1 METWTWM
8 FKFSISM
15 FSPQSAYFSLFGKFS
30 LPKLIIFILVKN
42 IDGRTRLLAI
52 FGNPVG
58 HSKSPCMHNA
68 VFEKL
73 GISAAYVPLSPEPA
87 DLGCAISGFRAMKFL
102 GANVTIPFKEKVGEF
117 LDGLSEISRFTGS
130 VNTLYW
136 ENGIVGGKL
145 LGTTTDPYGA
155 LLDLAEN
162 GVSVKGSRVAIL
174 GNGGAARAIAF
185 AMLSEGVES
194 LTIVSRNAERG
205 AELACALSKA
215 FPEKAPVGH
224 IVFSEFGKIR
234 SSLDLV
240 LNATSVG
247 MTPNESE
254 TPIPPEML
262 SPNFAVCDIVYAP
275 AETRLLR
282 EAKSVGCKTVGGSAM
297 LVYQGAKSFEYWFP
311 GKKADVRAMKEAI
324 GLVEGK

>member
-1 METWTWM
+1 M
-8 FKFSISM
+8 I
-15 FSPQSAYFSLFGKFS
+15 
-30 LPKLIIFILVKN
+30 VKN
-42 IDGRTRLLAI
+42 IDGRTQLLAI

-73 GISAAYVPLSPEPA
+73 GIHAAYVPLSPEPS
-87 DLGCAISGFRAMKFL
+87 DLEDAVRGFRAMRFL
-102 GANVTIPFKEKVGEF
+102 GANVTIPFKEKIGRF

-136 ENGIVGGKL
+136 ENGTVGGKL

-155 LLDLAEN
+155 LLDLSEN
-162 GVSVKGSRVAIL
+162 GVRVQGSRVAIL

-185 AMLSEGVES
+185 AMLSEGVER

-205 AELACALSKA
+205 AELARSLSEA
-215 FPEKAPVGH
+215 FPERPAVGN
-224 IVFSEFGKIR
+224 VLFSEFEKVR
-234 SSLDLV
+234 DSLDLV

-254 TPIPPEML
+254 TPLPIGML
-262 SPNFAVCDIVYAP
+262 SPKFAVCDIVYAP
-275 AETRLLR
+275 RETRLLR
-282 EAKSVGCKTVGGSAM
+282 EAKSVGCKTVGGSEM
-297 LVYQGAKSFEYWFP
+297 LVYQGAKSFEFWFP
-311 GKKADVRAMKEAI
+311 GKKADVGEMKRAI
-324 GLVEGK
+324 GLEDEEKK

>member
-1 METWTWM
+1 MV
-8 FKFSISM
+8 
-15 FSPQSAYFSLFGKFS
+15 
-30 LPKLIIFILVKN
+30 VKN
-42 IDGRTRLLAI
+42 IDGRTQLLAI

-73 GISAAYVPLSPEPA
+73 GIHAAYVPLSPEPS
-87 DLGCAISGFRAMKFL
+87 DLEKAILGFRAMKFL

-136 ENGIVGGKL
+136 EDGKVGGRL

-162 GVSVKGSRVAIL
+162 GVPVKGSRVAIL
-174 GNGGAARAIAF
+174 GNGGAARSIAY

-194 LTIVSRNAERG
+194 LAIVSRNAARG
-205 AELACALSKA
+205 AELAGALSRA
-215 FPEKAPVGH
+215 FPQRPAVGH
-224 IVFSEFGKIR
+224 VLFDEFGKIR
-234 SSLDLV
+234 DSLDLV

-247 MTPNESE
+247 MTPNETE
-254 TPIPPEML
+254 TPLPKEML
-262 SPNFAVCDIVYAP
+262 SKRFAVCDIVYAP
-275 AETRLLR
+275 LETRLLR
-282 EAKSVGCKTVGGSAM
+282 EAKSVGCKTVGGAAM
-297 LVYQGAKSFEYWFP
+297 LVYQGAKSLECWFP
-311 GKKADVRAMKEAI
+311 GKKADVLTMKAAI
-324 GLVEGK
+324 GLAEGT